1 MGKGYKWRGECVYRG
16 YKTLGGIVPT
26 IQTFRQLRTYQSA
39 MDAAVEI
46 FETTK
51 TFPKTETYSMTDQIR
66 RSSRAVGALI
76 AEAWG
81 RRRYHDAFINVLS
94 QAQAEALE
102 TQSWLEHAL
111 RCEYL
116 EQEDFK
122 RLDREWSKVGGMLQ
136 RMMDRAATFTLK
148 PDRSTSNL
156 QPPTSNLQ
164 PLTSKK

>member
-1 MGKGYKWRGECVYRG
+1 M
-16 YKTLGGIVPT
+16 PT
-26 IQTFRQLRTYQSA
+26 IKTFRQLRTYRAA
-39 MDAAVEI
+39 MDAALKI

-111 RCEYL
+111 RCRYL
-116 EQEDFK
+116 EEQDFN
-122 RLDREWSKVGGMLQ
+122 RLDREWSKIGGMLQ
-136 RMMDRAATFTLK
+136 RMMDRAASFTLK
-148 PDRSTSNL
+148 PDRRSSNL
-156 QPPTSNLQ
+156 
-164 PLTSKK
+164 